1 MIQQWFNWR
10 TALALVAIAIVTG
23 TIFYSNMLA
32 EKIKTE
38 ERQKVEVWVKSL
50 QVKMA
55 AQESEALGLTNLIAT
70 NNTDIPIIETNE
82 KDSASG
88 EVLNLDSVAL
98 KANGKK
104 YINEKLAEFKQL
116 NKPVELVLSQEPLM
130 INRYYYGETA
140 LLKQVRWFPLIQLL
154 IVGMFILI
162 TITLLRTNFKST
174 QNQVWAGMAK
184 ETAHQ
189 MGTPLSS
196 LQGWVEMLKDH
207 EQNLPLVAEM
217 EHDMERL
224 KLVSDRFSKIG
235 SIPQLEEKNVVVQVQ
250 HMMDYM
256 KKRASNKVIFSMQ
269 TSDTEIPAMMSAPL
283 FDWVLEN
290 LMKNG
295 LDAMDGAGKINVDIS
310 DNATNVFVDISDT
323 GKGISKANIAKVFH
337 PGFTTKKRGWGL
349 GLTLCKRIMEQY
361 HGGQL
366 FVKNSEIGKG
376 TTFRIVLKR

>member
-23 TIFYSNMLA
+23 TVFYSNMLA

-55 AQESEALGLTNLIAT
+55 AQESEALGLANLITT

-88 EVLNLDSVAL
+88 EVLNLDSVEL
-98 KANGKK
+98 KTNGKN

-189 MGTPLSS
+189 MGTPLNS
-196 LQGWVEMLKDH
+196 LQGWVEMLKDNP
-207 EQNLPLVAEM
+207 QNLPLVVEM

-256 KKRASNKVIFSMQ
+256 KKRASNKVLFDMQ
-269 TSDTEIPAMMSAPL
+269 TSDNEIPAMMSAPL

-290 LMKNG
+290 LLKNG
-295 LDAMDGAGKINVDIS
+295 LDAMDGVGKINVQIS
-310 DNATNVFVDISDT
+310 DNATNVFVDISDS
-323 GKGISKANIAKVFH
+323 GKGISKATIAKVFN

-366 FVKNSEIGKG
+366 FVKNSELGKG

>member
-10 TALALVAIAIVTG
+10 TVLALVAIAIVTG
-23 TIFYSNMLA
+23 TVFYSNMLA

-55 AQESEALGLTNLIAT
+55 AQESEALGLANLITT

-88 EVLNLDSVAL
+88 EVLNLDSVEL
-98 KANGKK
+98 KTNGKN

-189 MGTPLSS
+189 MGTPLNS
-196 LQGWVEMLKDH
+196 LQGWVEMLKDNP
-207 EQNLPLVAEM
+207 QNLPLVVEM

-256 KKRASNKVIFSMQ
+256 KKRASNKVLFDMQ
-269 TSDTEIPAMMSAPL
+269 TSDNEIPAMMSAPL

-290 LMKNG
+290 LLKNG
-295 LDAMDGAGKINVDIS
+295 LDAMDGVGKINVQIS
-310 DNATNVFVDISDT
+310 DNATNVFVDISDS
-323 GKGISKANIAKVFH
+323 GKGISKATIAKVFN

-366 FVKNSEIGKG
+366 FVKNSELGKG

>member
-23 TIFYSNMLA
+23 TVFYSNMLA

-55 AQESEALGLTNLIAT
+55 AQESEALGLANLITT

-88 EVLNLDSVAL
+88 EVLNLDSVEL
-98 KANGKK
+98 KTNGKN

-189 MGTPLSS
+189 MGTPLNS
-196 LQGWVEMLKDH
+196 LQGWVEMLKDNA
-207 EQNLPLVAEM
+207 QNLPLVVEM

-256 KKRASNKVIFSMQ
+256 KKRASNKVLFDMQ
-269 TSDTEIPAMMSAPL
+269 TSDNEIPAMMSAPL

-290 LMKNG
+290 LLKNG
-295 LDAMDGAGKINVDIS
+295 LDAMDGVGKINVQIS
-310 DNATNVFVDISDT
+310 DNATNVFVDISDS
-323 GKGISKANIAKVFH
+323 GKGISKATIAKVFN

-366 FVKNSEIGKG
+366 FVKNSELGKG

>member
-88 EVLNLDSVAL
+88 EVLNLDSVLL
-98 KANGKK
+98 KTDGEK
-104 YINEKLAEFKQL
+104 YINEKLAEFKQQ

-207 EQNLPLVAEM
+207 EQNLPLVKEM

-256 KKRASNKVIFSMQ
+256 KKRASNKVIFNLQ
-269 TSDTEIPAMMSAPL
+269 TSDNEIPAMMSAPL

-295 LDAMDGAGKINVDIS
+295 LDAMDGVGKINVDIS

-323 GKGISKANIAKVFH
+323 GKGISKANIAKVFN

-366 FVKNSEIGKG
+366 YVKNSEIGKG